1 MYRRGFKTW
10 CETVS
15 AQKRKSLK
23 LAAHAPL
30 CPRKVAAQ
38 LGVMITSPERI
49 PGLKPET
56 LPRLLVEDSSSW
68 SAVTIAED
76 GFHLIIVNTQHS
88 AGRQSSD
95 LMHELAHIIIGHE
108 PSWASETEGGV
119 MILSSFDRNKEDE
132 ANWLSGSL
140 LLPREALLHIRRR
153 KLGDEEACETYGC
166 SKDMLN
172 YRLRVTGVEI
182 QLGRSKS
189 SAKGLNSEKV

>member
-15 AQKRKSLK
+15 AQRRRLLK
-23 LAAHAPL
+23 LATHEPL
-30 CPRKVAAQ
+30 CPRKLARQ
-38 LGVMITSPERI
+38 LGVIVKTPAEI

-56 LPRLLVEDSSSW
+56 LTRLLAQDPDSW
-68 SAVTIAED
+68 SAVTVAED
-76 GFHLIIVNTQHS
+76 SVHLVIVNSQHS
-88 AGRQSSD
+88 ARRRSSD

-132 ANWLSGSL
+132 ANWLSGAL

-153 KLGDEEACETYGC
+153 RIADEVACEEYGC
-166 SKDMLN
+166 SQDMLT
-172 YRLRVTGVEI
+172 YRLRVTGVDI
-182 QLGRSKS
+182 QMNRSRLSFGR
-189 SAKGLNSEKV
+189 

>member
-10 CETVS
+10 CETVA

-23 LAAHAPL
+23 LASHAPL

-38 LGVMITSPERI
+38 LGVMIVTPDRI
-49 PGLKPET
+49 SGLKTET
-56 LPRLLVEDSSSW
+56 LPRLLVEDPGAW
-68 SAVTIAED
+68 SAVTLSED
-76 GFHLIIVNTQHS
+76 GFHVIIVNTQHS
-88 AGRQSSD
+88 SGRQASD
-95 LMHELAHIIIGHE
+95 LMHELAHLIIGHE

-153 KLGDEEACETYGC
+153 KIAADEACETYGC
-166 SKDMLN
+166 SQEMLT
-172 YRLRVTGVEI
+172 YRFRVTGVDV
-182 QLGRSKS
+182 QMSRARTFS
-189 SAKGLNSEKV
+189 NR